1 MASPSDSTS
10 ADHALQDIEAL
21 PASAADQILLYLA
34 LSTMKLGGHRYGTFL
49 DAATTAAKF
58 SIYSTYLEQG
68 KNLRKTGFLYH
79 VEPKRVRVIVKEVQ
93 AALNE
98 GRALKTLASQEP
110 YYLIGLPYLWQERYP
125 WQDGQPRIQWDGLM
139 SSEKEKIE
147 ASLPANLPKTRLLNA
162 FEFDELIDLLHN
174 TSQDDLSPERRIPL
188 SDAMAE
194 HIKFR
199 LLHSG
204 TVIPIESP
212 LLKIPFYVLTRTTYA
227 PKGERERVFAMIQD
241 VARFF
246 QLLQDWVTEKSGVM
260 RILEAFD
267 VDPAEKEAALKELDE
282 TLKAWAD
289 KYHRDGGFPMILQ
302 MAVGTR
308 RGE

>member
-1 MASPSDSTS
+1 
-10 ADHALQDIEAL
+10 
-21 PASAADQILLYLA
+21 
-34 LSTMKLGGHRYGTFL
+34 MKWGGHRYGAFL

-79 VEPKRVRVIVKEVQ
+79 VEPKRVRAIVREVQ
-93 AALNE
+93 AALDE
-98 GRALKTLASQEP
+98 GKALKTLASEEP
-110 YYLIGLPYLWQERYP
+110 YYLIGLPHLWQEQYP
-125 WQDGQPRIQWDGLM
+125 WETGKPRIHWDGLM
-139 SSEKEKIE
+139 ASEKETIE
-147 ASLPANLPKTRLLNA
+147 ASLPTDLPDARLLNA
-162 FEFDELIDLLHN
+162 FEFDELIDLLHSK
-174 TSQDDLSPERRIPL
+174 SQEYLPPERRVVL
-188 SDAMAE
+188 SDAMTE

-227 PKGERERVFAMIQD
+227 PKGERERMFAMIQD

-246 QLLQDWVTEKSGVM
+246 QLLQDWVTEKPGVM
-260 RILEAFD
+260 RILETFD
-267 VDPAEKEAALKELDE
+267 VDPAAKDAALQELDE
-282 TLKAWAD
+282 MLTSWAD